1 MKQMLKDFSNLLLVV
16 LCDYVLGEMEYL
28 LLERPCHVALSNDT
42 VSVDFQYFVNGNVT
56 AKNVSILLLDAST
69 NQTIAKKQLPPS
81 QLQGMVG
88 FECFYFKSAGDYWFR
103 MISEI
108 DNGTEIHW
116 RGGSTLLSVEWPVFH
131 IDLNRTSEALRS
143 FLQVGLFT
151 NKQLCAMNERVVSLD
166 VIFTNSLYELGRLS
180 SDEALGMRTTK
191 GIFLSGSQWVEFDCP
206 PIDQDMYVTVLLK
219 SLETNSV
226 ITSTGPI
233 DLIHKFGYKLVVA
246 PEVMCKSS
254 ILVFI
259 VSPPCMAI
267 NGKVAVYKEALRRP
281 GERTMWLDEN
291 VLRPGSNRTEFNCTL
306 FDMGKNKYCFELF
319 DISSQSQSPP
329 RVKECMVIRRNIET
343 WSLWQPWSPCSVT
356 CGDGVRERHRECLTS
371 LPAKPGCVGTPKET
385 SLCSLE
391 ECSIIKP
398 TPPPSVQHQEDQ
410 KANNVVTITGI
421 SLCLFIILATVL
433 ITLWRKLCRAQKCST
448 SVRHNSVHS
457 PSFHKNSD
465 EENICQAGKQWGSFS
480 EGSEAP
486 PAHAGEPVNIPL
498 TCRKSLQFA
507 QDDDT
512 SVSDSF
518 QSNAQKIIP
527 PIFSYRLAQQQLKEM
542 KKKGLTE
549 TTKVYHV
556 SQTPLTDTVIDATAV
571 LPLGTENQEEAAAHK
586 FRIKSPF
593 LDQPVNHL
601 KFPREKSNSRVDSVL
616 SQANPVTSPSQTLIR
631 RAHLKYQDNKGE
643 PLERGCH
650 RNPQF
655 RRTASFH
662 ETKKVRPYRERSM
675 STLTSRQ
682 IPLYSSRTR
691 TWGQALVDKSRPTSK
706 DADPSSEKFD
716 QSPCTLLTGEPL
728 SYGTKYRHKGGP
740 PVRRPDL
747 ISDRQPAGQVAG
759 ADKPEPNRSRRGP
772 SPNYRG
778 ALRKEPISTLKD
790 NYQQGSALSPLQYRK
805 EKCQSFPTDPEFAF
819 YNNNSFGLT
828 ESEQWM
834 IDLPGYFGSNE
845 EDETSTLSV
854 EKLVI

>member
-1 MKQMLKDFSNLLLVV
+1 MGIIQFSFF
-16 LCDYVLGEMEYL
+16 LGEVEYL
-28 LLERPCHVALSNDT
+28 LLERPGHVALSNNT
-42 VSVDFQYFVNGNVT
+42 VSVDFQYFVSGNVT

-81 QLQGMVG
+81 QSRGMIG

-108 DNGTEIHW
+108 DNGTEILW
-116 RGGSTLLSVEWPVFH
+116 RSESTLLSVEWPVFH
-131 IDLNRTSEALRS
+131 IDLNRTSEVLRS
-143 FLQVGLFT
+143 SLQVGLFT
-151 NKQLCAMNERVVSLD
+151 DKQLCAMNETVVSLD

-180 SDEALGMRTTK
+180 SEKTLGMRTSK
-191 GIFLSGSQWVEFDCP
+191 RIFLSRSQWVEFDCP
-206 PIDQDMYVTVLLK
+206 PVDQEVYVTVLLK

-226 ITSTGPI
+226 IASTGPI

-246 PEVMCKSS
+246 PEVICKSS
-254 ILVFI
+254 ILMFI
-259 VSPPCMAI
+259 VSPPCIAI
-267 NGKVAVYKEALRRP
+267 SGKVAVYKEALRRP
-281 GERTMWLDEN
+281 GERMTWLDEN
-291 VLRPGSNRTEFNCTL
+291 FLHPGSNRTEFNCTL
-306 FDMGKNKYCFELF
+306 FDVGKNKYCFEFF

-329 RVKECMVIRRNIET
+329 RVKECMVIRRNIENI
-343 WSLWQPWSPCSVT
+343 PCS
-356 CGDGVRERHRECLTS
+356 
-371 LPAKPGCVGTPKET
+371 K
-385 SLCSLE
+385 
-391 ECSIIKP
+391 
-398 TPPPSVQHQEDQ
+398 DQ
-410 KANNVVTITGI
+410 KANNIVTITGI

-448 SVRHNSVHS
+448 SVHCNSAHS

-465 EENICQAGKQWGSFS
+465 EENICQAGTQQESFS
-480 EGSEAP
+480 EGSEVP
-486 PAHAGEPVNIPL
+486 QAHAGEPVNIPL
-498 TCRKSLQFA
+498 TCRRSLQFA
-507 QDDDT
+507 QEEDT

-556 SQTPLTDTVIDATAV
+556 SQTPLTDTVIDATTV

-593 LDQPVNHL
+593 LDQPVSHL
-601 KFPREKSNSRVDSVL
+601 KFSREKSNSKMDSVL
-616 SQANPVTSPSQTLIR
+616 SQANPVISPSQTLIR

-682 IPLYSSRTR
+682 IPLYSARTR
-691 TWGQALVDKSRPTSK
+691 TWGQALEDKSQPTCK
-706 DADPSSEKFD
+706 DADPSSEKFN
-716 QSPCTLLTGEPL
+716 QSHCTLLTGEPL
-728 SYGTKYRHKGGP
+728 SYGTKRHKGGP
-740 PVRRPDL
+740 PVRRPDM
-747 ISDRQPAGQVAG
+747 ISDHQRASQVAG
-759 ADKPEPNRSRRGP
+759 ADKPEPNRNRRGS
-772 SPNYRG
+772 SPNHRG

-790 NYQQGSALSPLQYRK
+790 NYQQGSALSSVQYRRD
-805 EKCQSFPTDPEFAF
+805 KCQSFPTDPEFAF
-819 YNNNSFGLT
+819 YDNNSFGLT

-845 EDETSTLSV
+845 DDETSTLSI

>member
-1 MKQMLKDFSNLLLVV
+1 MGIIHFSFF
-16 LCDYVLGEMEYL
+16 LGEVDYL
-28 LLERPCHVALSNDT
+28 LLERPGHVALSNNT
-42 VSVDFQYFVNGNVT
+42 VSVDFQYFVSGNVT

-69 NQTIAKKQLPPS
+69 SQTIAKKQLPPS
-81 QLQGMVG
+81 QSRGMIG

-116 RGGSTLLSVEWPVFH
+116 RGESTLLNVKWPVFH
-131 IDLNRTSEALRS
+131 IDLNRTSEVLRS
-143 FLQVGLFT
+143 SLQVGLFT
-151 NKQLCAMNERVVSLD
+151 NKQLCAMNETVVSLD

-180 SDEALGMRTTK
+180 SDEALGMRTSK
-191 GIFLSGSQWVEFDCP
+191 RIFLSRSQWVEFDCP
-206 PIDQDMYVTVLLK
+206 PIDQEVYVTVLLK

-226 ITSTGPI
+226 IASTGPI

-254 ILVFI
+254 ILVFT
-259 VSPPCMAI
+259 VSPPCIAI
-267 NGKVAVYKEALRRP
+267 SGKVAVYKEALRHP
-281 GERTMWLDEN
+281 GERTTWLDEN
-291 VLRPGSNRTEFNCTL
+291 FLHPGSNRTEFNCTL
-306 FDMGKNKYCFELF
+306 FDVGKNKYCFEFF

-329 RVKECMVIRRNIET
+329 RVKECMVIRRNI
-343 WSLWQPWSPCSVT
+343 V
-356 CGDGVRERHRECLTS
+356 
-371 LPAKPGCVGTPKET
+371 
-385 SLCSLE
+385 
-391 ECSIIKP
+391 IKP
-398 TPPPSVQHQEDQ
+398 TTPPSIQHQEDQ
-410 KANNVVTITGI
+410 KANNIVTITGI

-448 SVRHNSVHS
+448 SVRYNSAHS

-465 EENICQAGKQWGSFS
+465 EENICQAGTQQESFS
-480 EGSEAP
+480 EDSEVP
-486 PAHAGEPVNIPL
+486 QAHAGEPVNIPL
-498 TCRKSLQFA
+498 TCRRSLQFA
-507 QDDDT
+507 QEEDT
-512 SVSDSF
+512 SVSDNF

-556 SQTPLTDTVIDATAV
+556 SQTPLTDTIIDATTV

-593 LDQPVNHL
+593 LDQPVSHL
-601 KFPREKSNSRVDSVL
+601 KFSREKSNSKMDSVL
-616 SQANPVTSPSQTLIR
+616 SQANPVISPSQTLIR

-682 IPLYSSRTR
+682 IPLYSARTR
-691 TWGQALVDKSRPTSK
+691 TWGQALEDKSQPTCK
-706 DADPSSEKFD
+706 DDDPSSEKFN
-716 QSPCTLLTGEPL
+716 QSHCTLLTGEPL
-728 SYGTKYRHKGGP
+728 SYGTKHRHKGGP
-740 PVRRPDL
+740 PVRRPDM
-747 ISDRQPAGQVAG
+747 ISDHQRASQVAG
-759 ADKPEPNRSRRGP
+759 ADKPEPNRNRRGS
-772 SPNYRG
+772 SPNHRG

-790 NYQQGSALSPLQYRK
+790 NYQQGSALSSVQYRK
-805 EKCQSFPTDPEFAF
+805 DKCQSFPTDPEFAF
-819 YNNNSFGLT
+819 YDNNYFGLT

-845 EDETSTLSV
+845 DDETSTLSV

>member
-1 MKQMLKDFSNLLLVV
+1 MGIFHFSFF
-16 LCDYVLGEMEYL
+16 LGEVEYL
-28 LLERPCHVALSNDT
+28 LLERPGHVALSNDT
-42 VSVDFQYFVNGNVT
+42 MSVDFQYFVNGNVT

-81 QLQGMVG
+81 QSRGMVE
-88 FECFYFKSAGDYWFR
+88 FECFCFKSAGDYWFR

-131 IDLNRTSEALRS
+131 IDLNRTSEVLRS
-143 FLQVGLFT
+143 SLQVGLFT
-151 NKQLCAMNERVVSLD
+151 NKQLCAMNETVVSLD

-180 SDEALGMRTTK
+180 SDEALGMRTSK
-191 GIFLSGSQWVEFDCP
+191 GIFLSRSQWVEFNCP
-206 PIDQDMYVTVLLK
+206 PIDQEVYVTVLLK

-226 ITSTGPI
+226 IASTGPI
-233 DLIHKFGYKLVVA
+233 DLIHKFGYKLVVV

-254 ILVFI
+254 VLVFI
-259 VSPPCMAI
+259 VSPPCIAI

-281 GERTMWLDEN
+281 GERTTWLDEN
-291 VLRPGSNRTEFNCTL
+291 FLRPGSNRTEFNCTL
-306 FDMGKNKYCFELF
+306 FDMGKNKYCFEFF
-319 DISSQSQSPP
+319 DILSQSHSPP
-329 RVKECMVIRRNIET
+329 RVKECMVIRRN
-343 WSLWQPWSPCSVT
+343 LV
-356 CGDGVRERHRECLTS
+356 
-371 LPAKPGCVGTPKET
+371 
-385 SLCSLE
+385 
-391 ECSIIKP
+391 IKP
-398 TPPPSVQHQEDQ
+398 TTPSSVQHQEDQ
-410 KANNVVTITGI
+410 KANNIVTITGI

-433 ITLWRKLCRAQKCST
+433 ITLWRKLCRAQRCST
-448 SVRHNSVHS
+448 SVRRNSVHS

-465 EENICQAGKQWGSFS
+465 EENICQAGKQRESFS

-486 PAHAGEPVNIPL
+486 RAHAEKPVNIPL
-498 TCRKSLQFA
+498 TCRRSLQFA
-507 QDDDT
+507 QEEDT
-512 SVSDSF
+512 SVGDSF
-518 QSNAQKIIP
+518 QPNAQKIIP
-527 PIFSYRLAQQQLKEM
+527 PIFSYRIAQQQLKEM

-593 LDQPVNHL
+593 LDQPVSHL
-601 KFPREKSNSRVDSVL
+601 KFPREKSNPRVDSVP
-616 SQANPVTSPSQTLIR
+616 SPANPVTSPSQTLIR

-682 IPLYSSRTR
+682 IPLYSARAR
-691 TWGQALVDKSRPTSK
+691 TWGQAPEDKSRPTSK

-716 QSPCTLLTGEPL
+716 QSHCTLLTGEPL
-728 SYGTKYRHKGGP
+728 SYGTKYRYKGNP

-759 ADKPEPNRSRRGP
+759 ADKPEPTRNRRVS
-772 SPNYRG
+772 SPNHRG
-778 ALRKEPISTLKD
+778 ALRKEPISTMKD
-790 NYQQGSALSPLQYRK
+790 NYQRGSALSPVQFRK
-805 EKCQSFPTDPEFAF
+805 DKCQSFPTDPEFAF
-819 YNNNSFGLT
+819 YDNNSFGLT

-845 EDETSTLSV
+845 EDETSTLSI